1 MGGRVRRRSL
11 SRDYIDKPDRYGF
24 LRASE
29 SDNMSEN
36 EMINRGTQRR
46 RSSQD
51 DDDDG
56 LDDDINVDIDE
67 DSNCSALL
75 HATSS
80 RCIDLKES
88 ALVDKALDSMF
99 LRYARHYPEEY
110 LRSASYLVVLSEIV
124 ALLTPSVLIGLQFVT
139 ALCDGPPTMV
149 VPQLIYDYVHCFLL
163 STEQQCVNNVF
174 SHCIV
179 RR

>member
-1 MGGRVRRRSL
+1 
-11 SRDYIDKPDRYGF
+11 
-24 LRASE
+24 
-29 SDNMSEN
+29 MSEN
-36 EMINRGTQRR
+36 EMINRAQR

-51 DDDDG
+51 DGFDY
-56 LDDDINVDIDE
+56 DIDVDVDE

-80 RCIDLKES
+80 KCIDLKES
-88 ALVDKALDSMF
+88 ALVDRALDSMF
-99 LRYARHYPEEY
+99 LRYARQYPEEY
-110 LRSASYLVVLSEIV
+110 LRSASYLMVLSEIV

-149 VPQLIYDYVHCFLL
+149 VPQLIYDYIHCFL

>member
-11 SRDYIDKPDRYGF
+11 SRDYIDKPERNGF

-36 EMINRGTQRR
+36 EMINRAQR

-51 DDDDG
+51 DGFDY
-56 LDDDINVDIDE
+56 DIDVDVDE
-67 DSNCSALL
+67 DNNFSALL

-80 RCIDLKES
+80 KCIDLKES
-88 ALVDKALDSMF
+88 ALVDRALDSVF
-99 LRYARHYPEEY
+99 LRYARQYPEEY
-110 LRSASYLVVLSEIV
+110 LRSASYLMVLSEIV

-149 VPQLIYDYVHCFLL
+149 VPQLIYDYIHCFL